1 MEPSE
6 PKSATGSGSEP
17 RSVSTTSAV
26 WHPTH
31 IAEQR
36 QKLVLNAFAGFL
48 ANDRWLAEQARSL
61 RWVSYAGRT
70 LSISAWMTVADGWGL
85 AGRAKTYLLG
95 GHALSI

>member
-1 MEPSE
+1 MEPSD

-36 QKLVLNAFAGFL
+36 QKLVLNAFEGFL
-48 ANDRWLAEQARSL
+48 ANDRWLPHFQNPEFF
-61 RWVSYAGRT
+61 GR
-70 LSISAWMTVADGWGL
+70 IHAQVHF
-85 AGRAKTYLLG
+85 GRAY
-95 GHALSI
+95 ARMA